1 MPTGA
6 LLTTINDVILAP
18 ALGAFFY
25 DDQAAIRQGREP
37 DGVAYLG
44 APVTPGFAAVRV
56 PAAALSVGLVLS
68 NGAVAWG
75 DMVSVQYSGAAG
87 RDPVF
92 QVAPMSRLVE
102 EVVAPRL
109 VGRTAADAMANCVA
123 ALAPHNEARL
133 PVAVHYGI
141 SQALLNAEALA
152 RGLTVA
158 EVICDD
164 YRLPLP
170 TRPVPIFAQSGDAR
184 HDNVDKMILKRVDML
199 PHGLINSREK
209 FGVNGEVFL
218 DYIRWVAQRIRA
230 LAPEEYQPVLH
241 FDVYG
246 WIGIGIA
253 TDPAVIAAFAARAA
267 EQAPGF
273 KINIESPADY
283 GSIDA
288 QIENYARIV
297 EEVDA
302 RSDSVGI
309 VADEHCNTLGDVRRF
324 AEARAA
330 HIVQIKTPDMG
341 SLFDTA
347 DAILFAKAHGIGA
360 YSGGTSAETDLSART
375 CVHVAVACQADM
387 MLAKPGMG
395 VDEAITIVGN
405 EQARLIAAMRARN
418 ARGAAA

>member
-1 MPTGA
+1 V
-6 LLTTINDVILAP
+6 TTITKVILAP

-44 APVTPGFAAVRV
+44 APVTPGFAAVRI

-68 NGAVAWG
+68 NGAIAWG

-92 QVAPMSRLVE
+92 QVAPMSQLVE

-109 VGRTAADAMANCVA
+109 VGRMADDAMANCAA
-123 ALAPHNEARL
+123 ALAPHNDARL
-133 PVAVHYGI
+133 PVAVAYGV
-141 SQALLNAEALA
+141 SQALLHAEALT

-158 EVICDD
+158 EAICED
-164 YRLPLP
+164 YSLPLP
-170 TRPVPIFAQSGDAR
+170 VRPVPIFAQSGDER
-184 HDNVDKMILKRVDML
+184 YHNVDKMIIKRVDML

-209 FGVNGEVFL
+209 FGENGNVFL
-218 DYIRWVAQRIRA
+218 DYIRWVAKRVRT
-230 LAPEEYQPVLH
+230 LAPEDYQPVLH

-246 WIGIGIA
+246 WIGIGIS
-253 TDPAVIAAFAARAA
+253 TDPAAIAGFAARAA

-273 KINIESPADY
+273 QLHIESPADY
-283 GSIDA
+283 GSVDA

-302 RSDSVGI
+302 RSDRVAI
-309 VADEHCNTLGDVRRF
+309 VADEHCNTLSDVRRF

-330 HIVQIKTPDMG
+330 HIVQIKTPDVG

-347 DAILFAKAHGIGA
+347 TAIRLAKEHGIGA

-405 EQARLIAAMRARN
+405 EQARLIAAMQAKN
-418 ARGAAA
+418 VRGALA

>member
-1 MPTGA
+1 V
-6 LLTTINDVILAP
+6 TTITRVISAP

-25 DDQAAIRQGREP
+25 DDQAAIRQGRAL

-44 APVTPGFAAVRV
+44 APVTPGFAAVRI

-68 NGAVAWG
+68 NGAIAWG

-92 QVAPMSRLVE
+92 QQAAMTKLVE

-109 VGRTAADAMANCVA
+109 VGRMAADAMANAAA
-123 ALAPHNEARL
+123 ALAPHHEARL
-133 PVAVHYGI
+133 PIAVHYGV
-141 SQALLNAEALA
+141 SQALLHAEALA

-158 EVICDD
+158 EVICED

-170 TRPVPIFAQSGDAR
+170 TRPVPLFAQSGDAR
-184 HDNVDKMILKRVDML
+184 YDNVDKMILKRVDML

-209 FGVNGEVFL
+209 FGENGDTFL
-218 DYIRWVAQRIRA
+218 EYVRWVANRVRA
-230 LAPEEYQPVLH
+230 LAPEAYQPVLH

-246 WIGIGIA
+246 WIGIGIS
-253 TDPAVIAAFAARAA
+253 TDPAAIAGFAARVA

-273 KINIESPADY
+273 QINLESPADY
-283 GSIDA
+283 GSTDA
-288 QIENYARIV
+288 QIDHYTRIV

-302 RSDSVGI
+302 RSNRVAI
-309 VADEHCNTLGDVRRF
+309 VADEHCNTLADIRRF

-330 HIVQIKTPDMG
+330 HIVQIKTPDVG

-347 DAILFAKAHGIGA
+347 EAILLAKEHGIGA

-375 CVHVAVACQADM
+375 CVHVAMACQADM

-405 EQARLIAAMRARN
+405 EQARLIAALQLKN
-418 ARGAAA
+418 VQGASA